1 MEGIVVANNEGENYY
16 RKIQVADGTGAQA
29 SGIVLYGVEGDYA
42 VGDRIRLDLSNAT
55 YSPFSGLREI
65 AFDDSGARI
74 EVLESG
80 VDFTVPELT
89 AAEFN
94 SGDWQG
100 MYVTVTGLTS
110 DNDEGATWGEDDGT
124 VSRYFVSGDQTV
136 VVRIS
141 NYALWAGDVI
151 ASGVTGSISGA
162 VEVYNGTLQIY
173 PVTAGDIVDFSA
185 GE

>member
-1 MEGIVVANNEGENYY
+1 
-16 RKIQVADGTGAQA
+16 
-29 SGIVLYGVEGDYA
+29 
-42 VGDRIRLDLSNAT
+42 
-55 YSPFSGLREI
+55 
-65 AFDDSGARI
+65 
-74 EVLESG
+74 VLESG

-110 DNDEGATWGEDDGT
+110 DNDEGSTWGEDDGT